1 MLLEA
6 VGPTTSADY
15 PAISSAKGS
24 IGGFRP
30 QSEIARTGKR
40 LASFCLLPR
49 RLRAE
54 CHRRINVVDLAEH
67 GLSICG
73 SGRNQRFSSSSL
85 RSDTRIALLP
95 AFLPGRCRKTRAG
108 RHLRAVA
115 TSKSADR
122 LGASQA
128 HLPSGTFS
136 RCIGVTLLARCSDFT
151 ATSTLHG
158 G

>member
-1 MLLEA
+1 MPLEA

-54 CHRRINVVDLAEH
+54 GHRRINVMDLAEH
-67 GLSICG
+67 GLHL
-73 SGRNQRFSSSSL
+73 RFWEEPTIQL
-85 RSDTRIALLP
+85 
-95 AFLPGRCRKTRAG
+95 FLPE
-108 RHLRAVA
+108 
-115 TSKSADR
+115 
-122 LGASQA
+122 
-128 HLPSGTFS
+128 
-136 RCIGVTLLARCSDFT
+136 I
-151 ATSTLHG
+151 
-158 G
+158 